1 MCPSMLCIQRCMHV
15 LQRLLWAQDAGGC
28 QGHPTSDTHAAWSQV
43 LEGVV
48 GNLTG
53 WSTADTQTSF
63 LPRADGGR

>member
-1 MCPSMLCIQRCMHV
+1 MGAVRAQPSKGCC
-15 LQRLLWAQDAGGC
+15 WGAQDAGGC
-28 QGHPTSDTHAAWSQV
+28 QGHPTAETHAAWS
-43 LEGVV
+43 GVVQGLV